1 MCAFFSVINCIYLR
15 RFRPSVH
22 ASRDRI
28 LLEGE
33 DIGADDDEGEEEVF
47 GLKGIQSSDSD
58 EDADDMNEEESQDDE
73 EENQQR
79 PKVRASR
86 KGKAKVKPPPESEV
100 EEEGEEEEEEEE
112 SWGRKKSAY
121 YSSNAAELDSEDEEA
136 NELEEQEARR
146 LQVKTRDVMADD
158 DFGLADVAR
167 EDAEEVEEYVS
178 LCWFVSSD

>member
-47 GLKGIQSSDSD
+47 ALKGIQSLDSD

-73 EENQQR
+73 ENQLR

-86 KGKAKVKPPPESEV
+86 KGKAKVKPPPESEG
-100 EEEGEEEEEEEE
+100 EEEGEGEEEEEE

-146 LQVKTRDVMADD
+146 LQVKTRDVLADD

-167 EDAEEVEEYVS
+167 EDAEQVEEYVS
-178 LCWFVSSD
+178 LCWFVFSD